1 LGAQRDDLTV
11 ELVTLY
17 NEIGDSQRS
26 LEILLA
32 RRFHPWEGGEGLVS
46 AQYVA
51 AHVILG
57 WRSLEAARPHEALDH
72 FERARR
78 HPANLG
84 EGKHLL
90 TPENH
95 LHYFAGLARKALG
108 DAGGSR
114 RDFEQA
120 AAIQPRLSSMT
131 YYRALAEK
139 ELGHE
144 EAASQL
150 LHELRDLAASQ
161 LTAEV
166 KVDYFATSLPNFL
179 LFEDD
184 LQKRNRVNSL
194 YLIGLAQLGLGEA
207 TEAENCFREVL
218 SLDVNHLEAQQEMR
232 WLRSVSSR

>member
-1 LGAQRDDLTV
+1 
-11 ELVTLY
+11 
-17 NEIGDSQRS
+17 
-26 LEILLA
+26 
-32 RRFHPWEGGEGLVS
+32 
-46 AQYVA
+46 
-51 AHVILG
+51 
-57 WRSLEAARPHEALDH
+57 
-72 FERARR
+72 
-78 HPANLG
+78 
-84 EGKHLL
+84 
-90 TPENH
+90 
-95 LHYFAGLARKALG
+95 
-108 DAGGSR
+108 
-114 RDFEQA
+114 
-120 AAIQPRLSSMT
+120 MT

-144 EAASQL
+144 GAASQL

-207 TEAENCFREVL
+207 TEAETCFREVL